1 MIKPSCFWLVCA
13 LPFALTA
20 FAHSAYSAKR
30 YAALA
35 VVPQHGAQYH
45 GYAKGDS
52 KRNAQAGALKACGN
66 RRCRVVQQYRP
77 GECVNIV
84 LGNEQIWWDNT
95 YFTRQAS
102 DYTLAT
108 CRSSDR
114 NCRRLIAESCPGEN
128 LFSTE

>member
-1 MIKPSCFWLVCA
+1 MIKFSCFWLVCA
-13 LPFALTA
+13 LPFTLTA
-20 FAHSAYSAKR
+20 FAHPAYSAKR

-52 KRNAQAGALKACGN
+52 KRNAHARALKACGN
-66 RRCRVVQQYRP
+66 RRCRVVQEYRP

-95 YFTRQAS
+95 DFTRRAGV
-102 DYTLAT
+102 YTMTT
-108 CRSSDR
+108 CRGLDR
-114 NCRRLIAESCPGEN
+114 NCRRLIAECLPR
-128 LFSTE
+128 